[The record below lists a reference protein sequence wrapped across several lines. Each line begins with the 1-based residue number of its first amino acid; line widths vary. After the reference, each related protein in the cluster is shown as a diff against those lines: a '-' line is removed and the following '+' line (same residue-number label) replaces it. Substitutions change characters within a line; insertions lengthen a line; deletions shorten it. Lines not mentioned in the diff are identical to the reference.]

1 MKKYLFIL
9 FCGIILFKINNFKS
23 IKICLCTIGK
33 KENLYAREFVSYYKS
48 KGITKIFIYDNNDK
62 NGEKF
67 DIVLKDFI
75 DEGFVEIIDIRGVE
89 APQIEATEDCRI
101 QNFKKFDWLIFY
113 DMDEFIFLRNHSNII
128 DFLNQKKFRKCQ
140 RIQLNWIFHT
150 DNNLLY
156 YDNRTLKDRFPEID
170 KRWRGKKIGGAEGI
184 KSILRGNLDFKI
196 HNIHVLNSS
205 LRSCDGFGN
214 IKKVHGII
222 TDESDHYYNY
232 ISLLVKI
239 NRRICK

>member
-1 MKKYLFIL
+1 M
-9 FCGIILFKINNFKS
+9 
-23 IKICLCTIGK
+23 
-33 KENLYAREFVSYYKS
+33 SYYKS